1 MAATANK
8 AIAQAI
14 VRDAIVSRRIDRAAF
29 TQDATWRLVG
39 TLDLPIDAYIEEM
52 HRGSGDQFSGPGRID
67 IQRVIAEADSVVV
80 EAKVSLTLKDQRE
93 YTNTY
98 CSIISFRGD
107 KVCQVTCYYDTA
119 HAHRMFQWRG

>member
-1 MAATANK
+1 MATAANK
-8 AIAQAI
+8 ATAQAI
-14 VRDAIVSRRIDRAAF
+14 VQDAIVSRRIDRAAF
-29 TQDATWRLVG
+29 TEDATWQLVG

-52 HRGSGDQFSGPGRID
+52 DRGAGTQFSGRGRID

-80 EAKVSLTLKDQRE
+80 EAKVSLTLKDTRE

-107 KVCQVTCYYDTA
+107 KVRQVKCYYDTA
-119 HAHRMFQWRG
+119 HAHRFFQWRA